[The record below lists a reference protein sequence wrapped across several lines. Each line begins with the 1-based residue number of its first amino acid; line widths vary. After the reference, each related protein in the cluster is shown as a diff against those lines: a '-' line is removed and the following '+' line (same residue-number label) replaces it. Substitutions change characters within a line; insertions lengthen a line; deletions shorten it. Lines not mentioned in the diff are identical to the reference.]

1 VTITANQVKELRE
14 LTGAGM
20 MDCKRALQETDGD
33 LEAAVKLLRE
43 KGMASAQKRAGRGT
57 KEGKVLADVEPRTR
71 ATLVAVGCETE
82 PVSKNDDFLAFAQRA
97 LELVRDEGPEAVSD
111 LEEERVELV
120 SRIGENVAVV
130 GAARFEA
137 GEGQVVAAYI
147 HPPAAKVGAL
157 VRATASEEL
166 ARMVAMHI
174 TASRPRYLT
183 REEIPATDV
192 AGEREI
198 YEKLPEVGEKPEH
211 IRGQIVDGMIQKRFF
226 AETVLLDQPWI
237 HDPSLTVGKALAE
250 QDATIHEFVRLD
262 VAESPAPES
271 GE

>member
-1 VTITANQVKELRE
+1 VTITANQVKELRD

-20 MDCKRALQETDGD
+20 MDCKRALQETGGD

-57 KEGKVLADVEPRTR
+57 KEGKVLAEVEPQSRG
-71 ATLVAVGCETE
+71 TLVAVGCETE
-82 PVSKNDDFLAFAQRA
+82 PVSKNDDFLAFARRA
-97 LELVRDEGPEAVSD
+97 LELVRDEGPEAVAD

-137 GEGQVVAAYI
+137 GEGEVIAAYT
-147 HPPAAKVGAL
+147 HPPAEKIGVL
-157 VRATASEEL
+157 VRARASEEL

-174 TASRPRYLT
+174 AAARPRYLT
-183 REEIPATDV
+183 REEIPAADIER
-192 AGEREI
+192 EREI

-211 IRGQIVDGMIQKRFF
+211 IRPQIVDGMIQKRFF
-226 AETVLLDQPWI
+226 AESVLLDQPWI
-237 HDPSLTVGKALAE
+237 HDPAVTVGKALAE
-250 QDATIHEFVRLD
+250 QDAEVLEFARFD
-262 VAESPAPES
+262 VAEAPAPES
-271 GE
+271 E